1 MEKINKRRYY
11 EKTHGQTRKTQ
22 TNNNQHEQTQTIT
35 NQQLGPHQKQ
45 GVNTD
50 EQEGER

>member
-1 MEKINKRRYY
+1 LEKINKRRCY
-11 EKTHGQTRKTQ
+11 EKTHGQTRKAK

-35 NQQLGPHQKQ
+35 NQQHGPHQKQ

-50 EQEGER
+50 APEG